1 MQTKKLANGDC
12 SRHPFLLCFK
22 LTFILT
28 TMTLLNASGRALS
41 QNVTISGVN
50 MSLREVF
57 SRIESQTGYQFLY
70 KAQLL
75 KDAKP
80 VTLHIKDA
88 SVKDVLH
95 ECFESQPLDF
105 YIEDKTVFVSR
116 RPDPLGERAAI
127 ADTTPAR
134 LSVREITGKIVDAG
148 GQPVSGASIQLKNSH
163 TGTAADSN
171 GHFSIRV
178 PRSTTTLIIS
188 HVGFANQEVTLDDK
202 TELNVTLNP
211 NPVSEQEV
219 VVRIGYGTMAQREVT
234 SAITHVSSK
243 DMLPGANND
252 PLMGIQGKV
261 ACS

>member
-1 MQTKKLANGDC
+1 MQTKKLASEAC
-12 SRHPFLLCFK
+12 PRYSFLLCFK

-41 QNVTISGVN
+41 QSVTISGVN
-50 MSLREVF
+50 MSLREIF

-75 KDAKP
+75 KESKP
-80 VTLHIKDA
+80 ITLHIKNA
-88 SVKDVLH
+88 SVRDVLH
-95 ECFESQPLDF
+95 QCFDSQLLDF

-116 RPDPLGERAAI
+116 RPDPPGFPAAG

-134 LSVREITGKIVDAG
+134 LAVREITGKILDAE
-148 GQPVSGASIQLKNSH
+148 GQPVSGASVQLKNGH

-178 PRSTTTLIIS
+178 PGNTTTLIIS
-188 HVGFANQEVTLDDK
+188 HVGFVNREVVIVDRTELTVTL
-202 TELNVTLNP
+202 TP
-211 NPVSEQEV
+211 NPVSEQAV

-243 DMLPGANND
+243 DMLPGANNA
-252 PLMGIQGKV
+252 PLM
-261 ACS
+261 